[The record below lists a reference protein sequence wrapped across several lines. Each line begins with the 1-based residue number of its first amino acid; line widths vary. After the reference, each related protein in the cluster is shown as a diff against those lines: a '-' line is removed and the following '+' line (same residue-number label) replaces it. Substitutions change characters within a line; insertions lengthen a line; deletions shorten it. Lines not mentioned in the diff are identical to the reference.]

1 MIHSYLS
8 PERHSFLLR
17 LENDS
22 LVRLQEFQLSGTWPR
37 SMAIRDNVMV
47 VIDQHG
53 DTMELVRVDNETGM
67 LSSTGKMVAT
77 PAGPS
82 FVDFMD

>member
-1 MIHSYLS
+1 M
-8 PERHSFLLR
+8 
-17 LENDS
+17 
-22 LVRLQEFQLSGTWPR
+22 VRLQEFQLSGTWPR

-53 DTMELVRVDNETGM
+53 DTMELVRVDNESGM
-67 LSSTGKMVAT
+67 LSSTGKMITT